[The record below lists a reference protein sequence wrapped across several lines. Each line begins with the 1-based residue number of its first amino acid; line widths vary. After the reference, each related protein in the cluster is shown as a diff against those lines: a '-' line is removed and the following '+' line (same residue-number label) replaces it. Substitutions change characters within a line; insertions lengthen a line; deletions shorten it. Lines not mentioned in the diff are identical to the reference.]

1 MTIESGVQGSP
12 FAQGDA
18 TALHTKEFVIDLEGF
33 KSIVKGATQA
43 AMTRDQIQT
52 LRNQANDLNR
62 KAQELNAQLSRDAAY
77 RSLEQ
82 LTARA
87 KNAKGAK
94 LADRSRTIYINE
106 TELRTLIERSLDE
119 IGVKSTPG
127 QIDTVLR
134 QVKDTVARLLHE

>member
-1 MTIESGVQGSP
+1 
-12 FAQGDA
+12 
-18 TALHTKEFVIDLEGF
+18 
-33 KSIVKGATQA
+33 
-43 AMTRDQIQT
+43 
-52 LRNQANDLNR
+52 
-62 KAQELNAQLSRDAAY
+62 
-77 RSLEQ
+77 LEQ
-82 LTARA
+82 LSARA